1 MKLGKEK
8 MMSPDGSWLAT
19 ISSRRQTRDELTIH
33 QICGGGGGAMQQGK
47 EHPMCH
53 TTIQLSASLGG
64 EEGCYDAIS
73 WLNNCVL
80 VAGLI
85 NGRLD
90 VVECKW
96 TTVFLV
102 DVRLVCSASI
112 VGISSSQSHGNLTRM

>member
-1 MKLGKEK
+1 MKFDKEK

-19 ISSRRQTRDELTIH
+19 ISSRRQSRDELTIH
-33 QICGGGGGAMQQGK
+33 QICGGVGEATQQGK
-47 EHPMCH
+47 EHSMCH

-64 EEGCYDAIS
+64 EEGSYDAIS

-96 TTVFLV
+96 TTAFSV
-102 DVRLVCSASI
+102 DVWLKCSVSI
-112 VGISSSQSHGNLTRM
+112 VGISSSQSHGNLTRI